1 MVSDDGSATA
11 PKLVEALTAK
21 GWQVVVISYG
31 DVSSSHLPPG
41 IPRVVIKET
50 DDTHIKQQLT
60 TITKKYGAIAAFI
73 HLHPA
78 FASEDPISYPEADRA
93 IVKQVFLTAK
103 HLKKSLMETAIANF
117 SCFITVTRLD
127 GCFGLA
133 QNSNYS
139 PISGG
144 LSGLTKSLNQEWQPV
159 YCRAI
164 DLSQDLDPQTATNS
178 ILAEIHDP
186 NRYLSEVG
194 YTRDLRS
201 TLTI

>member
-1 MVSDDGSATA
+1 
-11 PKLVEALTAK
+11 LRAK
-21 GWQVVVISYG
+21 GWKIVVISFG
-31 DVSSSHLPPG
+31 ENISSSELPPG

-50 DDTHIKQQLT
+50 DDSYIKAQLE
-60 TITKKYGAIAAFI
+60 TITNKYGSIAAFI
-73 HLHPA
+73 HLHPS
-78 FASEDPISYPEADRA
+78 FTVGDKISYPEADKA
-93 IVKQVFLTAK
+93 IVKQLFLTAK

-127 GCFGLA
+127 GSFGLG

-139 PISGG
+139 PIAGG

-164 DLSQDLDPQTATNS
+164 DLSQDLESETATNS

-186 NRYLSEVG
+186 NRYITEVG

>member
-1 MVSDDGSATA
+1 
-11 PKLVEALTAK
+11 
-21 GWQVVVISYG
+21 
-31 DVSSSHLPPG
+31 
-41 IPRVVIKET
+41 
-50 DDTHIKQQLT
+50 
-60 TITKKYGAIAAFI
+60 
-73 HLHPA
+73 
-78 FASEDPISYPEADRA
+78 
-93 IVKQVFLTAK
+93 
-103 HLKKSLMETAIANF
+103 METAIANF

-164 DLSQDLDPQTATNS
+164 DLCQDLDPQTATNS
-178 ILAEIHDP
+178 ILAEMHDP
-186 NRYLSEVG
+186 NRYLTEVG

-201 TLTI
+201 TLVI